1 MRFHHMLLF
10 MADRDPSWRIMANS
24 SVAGFLNDA
33 EKRTKDYTPDLGR
46 WVLSIK
52 RIGEDMIV

>member
-24 SVAGFLNDA
+24 CVAGFLNDA

-46 WVLSIK
+46 WVLLIQ
-52 RIGEDMIV
+52 RI